1 MILDIIILII
11 LIVPMAMGLFRG
23 FLYML
28 IHTLSW
34 IGAVIAGI
42 FLVKP
47 VAGIMSEGVVWDM
60 VSGSLYDKFEGPA
73 SSVEAVSEGL
83 PDIIS
88 GGLAVTTESISDI
101 LVSMLASMI
110 ISVISFLLVVFL
122 VKLVFRI
129 LVRPVAKRGRGGLLT
144 GADKLAGLAVGF
156 VEGVLLVFIF
166 LALLVPV
173 VNFAGGSMSADIV
186 SNLKDSVIAGT
197 LYDNNFLLIVTGGIF
212 S

>member
-60 VSGSLYDKFEGPA
+60 VSGLSLIHI
-73 SSVEAVSEGL
+73 SS
-83 PDIIS
+83 
-88 GGLAVTTESISDI
+88 
-101 LVSMLASMI
+101 
-110 ISVISFLLVVFL
+110 
-122 VKLVFRI
+122 
-129 LVRPVAKRGRGGLLT
+129 
-144 GADKLAGLAVGF
+144 
-156 VEGVLLVFIF
+156 
-166 LALLVPV
+166 
-173 VNFAGGSMSADIV
+173 
-186 SNLKDSVIAGT
+186 
-197 LYDNNFLLIVTGGIF
+197 
-212 S
+212 